1 MKGKTHD
8 LNHDLTFSAD
18 TINCVCHSI
27 RSMFRVVG
35 IYNFA
40 AGLNSKNFDIKVA
53 EWSLIWQHLPIGFF
67 AEWKHLFYLDIDNE
81 LTKKSY
87 ESCFIIGSHE
97 AWNSTQLENISSLT
111 HIETVLDQIFQN

>member
-1 MKGKTHD
+1 
-8 LNHDLTFSAD
+8 
-18 TINCVCHSI
+18 
-27 RSMFRVVG
+27 MFRVVG